1 MARVKFVAHNN
12 AMQQLATP
20 MKYTLKQAADASG
33 KDKSTIQRAIKSGR
47 ISANI
52 NDLGNYEID
61 PSELHRVFEPVAAQH
76 SKSIAEQQLA
86 TDLQQLQQAEI
97 ESLKAQLALQ
107 TNFIN
112 TLERLLDESNSER
125 RNLMQLLTY
134 EKEKPSQSD
143 GKELWKKVF
152 KR

>member
-1 MARVKFVAHNN
+1 
-12 AMQQLATP
+12 

-47 ISANI
+47 ISATI

-61 PSELHRVFEPVAAQH
+61 PSELHRVFEPVATQH
-76 SKSIAEQQLA
+76 SESIAPQQLA
-86 TDLQQLQQAEI
+86 TDLQQAEI

-107 TNFIN
+107 TNFIS
-112 TLERLLDESNSER
+112 TLERLLDESNTER

-134 EKEKPSQSD
+134 EKEKPNPSD
-143 GKELWKKVF
+143 FKELWKKAF

>member
-1 MARVKFVAHNN
+1 
-12 AMQQLATP
+12 MQQLATP

-33 KDKSTIQRAIKSGR
+33 KDKSTIQRAIKNGR

-76 SKSIAEQQLA
+76 GESIAKQQLA

-107 TNFIN
+107 TNFIS
-112 TLERLLDESNSER
+112 TLERLLDESNTER

-134 EKEKPSQSD
+134 EKEKPISSD

>member
-1 MARVKFVAHNN
+1 
-12 AMQQLATP
+12 

-47 ISANI
+47 ISATI

-61 PSELHRVFEPVAAQH
+61 PSELHRVFEPVA
-76 SKSIAEQQLA
+76 SKHGESIAKQQLA
-86 TDLQQLQQAEI
+86 TDLQQAEI
-97 ESLKAQLALQ
+97 DSLKAQLALQ
-107 TNFIN
+107 TNFIS
-112 TLERLLDESNSER
+112 TLERLLDESNTER

-134 EKEKPSQSD
+134 EKEKPCKSD

>member
-1 MARVKFVAHNN
+1 
-12 AMQQLATP
+12 

-47 ISANI
+47 ISATI

-61 PSELHRVFEPVAAQH
+61 PSELHRVFDPVATQH
-76 SKSIAEQQLA
+76 SESIAPQQLA
-86 TDLQQLQQAEI
+86 TDLQQAEI

-107 TNFIN
+107 TNFIS
-112 TLERLLDESNSER
+112 TLERLLDESNTER

-134 EKEKPSQSD
+134 EKEKPHPID
-143 GKELWKKVF
+143 FKELWKKAF

>member
-1 MARVKFVAHNN
+1 
-12 AMQQLATP
+12 

-47 ISANI
+47 ISASI

-61 PSELHRVFEPVAAQH
+61 PSELHRVFEPVAPQH
-76 SKSIAEQQLA
+76 SESIAPQQLA
-86 TDLQQLQQAEI
+86 TDLQQLQQTEI

-107 TNFIN
+107 TNFIS
-112 TLERLLDESNSER
+112 TLERLLDESNTER

-134 EKEKPSQSD
+134 EKEKPSKSD

>member
-1 MARVKFVAHNN
+1 
-12 AMQQLATP
+12 

-47 ISANI
+47 ISATI

-61 PSELHRVFEPVAAQH
+61 PSELHRVFEPVASQH
-76 SKSIAEQQLA
+76 SRSIAKQQLA
-86 TDLQQLQQAEI
+86 TDLQQAEI
-97 ESLKAQLALQ
+97 DSLKAQLALQ
-107 TNFIN
+107 TNFIS
-112 TLERLLDESNSER
+112 TLERLLDESNTER

-134 EKEKPSQSD
+134 EKQKPSPSD

>member
-1 MARVKFVAHNN
+1 
-12 AMQQLATP
+12 

-47 ISANI
+47 ISASI
-52 NDLGNYEID
+52 NDIGNYEID
-61 PSELHRVFEPVAAQH
+61 PSELHRVFDPVAPQH
-76 SKSIAEQQLA
+76 SESIAKQQLA

-97 ESLKAQLALQ
+97 DSLKAQLALQ
-107 TNFIN
+107 TNFIS
-112 TLERLLDESNSER
+112 TLERLLDESNTER

-134 EKEKPSQSD
+134 EKEKPSPSD

>member
-1 MARVKFVAHNN
+1 
-12 AMQQLATP
+12 

-61 PSELHRVFEPVAAQH
+61 PSELHRVFEHVAPQH
-76 SKSIAEQQLA
+76 SESIAKQQLA

-107 TNFIN
+107 TNFIS
-112 TLERLLDESNSER
+112 TLERLLDESNTER

-134 EKEKPSQSD
+134 EKEKPSSSD

>member
-1 MARVKFVAHNN
+1 
-12 AMQQLATP
+12 

-47 ISANI
+47 ISATI

-61 PSELHRVFEPVAAQH
+61 PSELHRVFEPVASQH
-76 SKSIAEQQLA
+76 GESIAKQQLA
-86 TDLQQLQQAEI
+86 TDLQQAEI
-97 ESLKAQLALQ
+97 DSLKAQLALQ
-107 TNFIN
+107 TNFIS
-112 TLERLLDESNSER
+112 TLERLLDESNTER

-134 EKEKPSQSD
+134 EKEKPCKSD

>member
-1 MARVKFVAHNN
+1 
-12 AMQQLATP
+12 

-47 ISANI
+47 ISATI

-61 PSELHRVFEPVAAQH
+61 PSELHRVFEPVASQH
-76 SKSIAEQQLA
+76 SGSIAKQQLA
-86 TDLQQLQQAEI
+86 TDLQQAEI
-97 ESLKAQLALQ
+97 DSLKAQLALQ
-107 TNFIN
+107 TNFIS
-112 TLERLLDESNSER
+112 TLERLLDESNTER

-134 EKEKPSQSD
+134 EKEKPCKSD

>member
-1 MARVKFVAHNN
+1 
-12 AMQQLATP
+12 

-33 KDKSTIQRAIKSGR
+33 KDKSTIQRAIKNGR

-61 PSELHRVFEPVAAQH
+61 PSELHRVFEPVAPQH
-76 SKSIAEQQLA
+76 SESIAKQQLA

-107 TNFIN
+107 TNFISI
-112 TLERLLDESNSER
+112 LERLLDESNTER

-134 EKEKPSQSD
+134 EKEKPISSD